1 MPELILQKIAASQAQ
16 REALEAEGLLVDDL
30 EGPDRR
36 YFSVVDEDGRAV
48 GYSGLEHCDETNA
61 LLRSVVVLPGFRSQG
76 LGRQLVELT
85 LAEVHPS
92 ADVYLATTNAAN
104 FFESVGFSLIR
115 RDAAPKA
122 ILSTR
127 QLSGLCPASAKI
139 MKLSRPTT

>member
-104 FFESVGFSLIR
+104 FFESVGFTLIR

-139 MKLSRPTT
+139 MRLSRPTT

>member
-1 MPELILQKIAASQAQ
+1 MPELILQQIAASEAQ
-16 REALEAEGLLVDDL
+16 RKALEAEGLLVEDL

-36 YFSVVDEDGRAV
+36 YFSAVDEEGRTV
-48 GYSGLEHCDETNA
+48 GYSGLEHCDEKNA
-61 LLRSVVVLPGFRSQG
+61 LLRSVVILPGFRSQG

-92 ADVYLATTNAAN
+92 ADFYLVTTSAAD
-104 FFESVGFSLIR
+104 FFESIGFALIR

>member
-16 REALEAEGLLVDDL
+16 REVLEAEGLLVEDL

-36 YFSVVDEDGRAV
+36 YFSVVDEDGCAV
-48 GYSGLEHCDETNA
+48 GYSGLEHCDEKNA

-104 FFESVGFSLIR
+104 FFESVGFTLIR